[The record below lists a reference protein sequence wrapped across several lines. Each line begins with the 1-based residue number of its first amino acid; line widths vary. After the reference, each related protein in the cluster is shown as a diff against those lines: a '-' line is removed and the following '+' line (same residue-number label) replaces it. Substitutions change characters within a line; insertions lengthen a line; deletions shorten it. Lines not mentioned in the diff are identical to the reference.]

1 MFLPI
6 QSFRYLMDGDVNH
19 IQSVSNE
26 KKRIFSKSFYEASN
40 LVPNKART
48 LWGGKVICTRDRW
61 KNKIKLNIILK
72 NKTKQHTKRR
82 MRYDHVV
89 LLPWMPSWFSI
100 GNLMNVTSLWWHKGK
115 NTIILMDAEKTFNRI
130 HHLFLIKTN
139 SLLHPKPKTFA
150 N

>member
-1 MFLPI
+1 MSIIFNL
-6 QSFRYLMDGDVNH
+6 SAMR
-19 IQSVSNE
+19 
-26 KKRIFSKSFYEASN
+26 KREYSPSHFMRLQTWYQ
-40 LVPNKART
+40 NKART

-100 GNLMNVTSLWWHKGK
+100 GNLMNVTSLWWNKGK